1 MPPTAHS
8 LANRYGFALLA
19 AAAALL
25 ARLALDPLLGDG
37 LPFLL
42 ACVAVVAA
50 AWHGGLGPA
59 ARALALGTRTA
70 ADGFLPPRHS
80 LPDSLAAHRAL
91 LCGFLLLG
99 LTVGLCSDRLRAAR
113 RRAEEHARE
122 AVRQKQ

>member
-1 MPPTAHS
+1 MSPAAGS
-8 LANRYGFALLA
+8 LADRYGFALLA

-25 ARLALDPLLGDG
+25 ARLALDPLLGDQF
-37 LPFLL
+37 PFLL

-59 ARALALGTRTA
+59 ALALALGTLA
-70 ADGFLPPRHS
+70 SAYFFLPPRHS

-91 LCGFLLLG
+91 LSGFLLLG

-113 RRAEEHARE
+113 RR
-122 AVRQKQ
+122 V